1 MCLYLDYLFYQVN
14 ECRNFRFLKGGCRHI
29 EDRQMQSL
37 KEGRKNQATRGER
50 SRMKP
55 GEPVQVLLILGVKP
69 RPAECVRLEPAEGIY
84 GRQGERWEL
93 QLGCSG
99 GVRLHFH

>member
-69 RPAECVRLEPAEGIY
+69 RP
-84 GRQGERWEL
+84 GELCQART
-93 QLGCSG
+93 S
-99 GVRLHFH
+99 